1 MHEDSFDCLI
11 GIPKVV
17 FIEFLKILFLDIV
30 DVVLDPNVGDC
41 LLEVKGFRLKTEKFS
56 LQDEIID
63 VRMDCQ
69 GLIDA
74 IGGRGYIASDD
85 WLLYIVKD

>member
-30 DVVLDPNVGDC
+30 NVVLDPNIGDC
-41 LLEVKGFRLKTEKFS
+41 LLEVN
-56 LQDEIID
+56 
-63 VRMDCQ
+63 
-69 GLIDA
+69 
-74 IGGRGYIASDD
+74 
-85 WLLYIVKD
+85 